1 MSNNVNKK
9 YTSQELNAMSNDELA
24 RLGTE
29 LDEVTVAYRKER
41 FPIANDPAEKRAVN
55 IVGVWF
61 LLGIIFAVAFL
72 GVYLFWPW
80 HYKRLGESG
89 VWLYSLYTPLLG
101 VTMGLSILSMGFGAV
116 QYVKKFI
123 PEEISVQRRHDGPSE
138 EVDRRTL
145 VALLN
150 DSWQTSTLGRRKV
163 LMGLMGTGAV
173 LA

>member
-72 GVYLFWPW
+72 GVYLFWPGTT
-80 HYKRLGESG
+80 RDSASRACGCTLC
-89 VWLYSLYTPLLG
+89 T
-101 VTMGLSILSMGFGAV
+101 
-116 QYVKKFI
+116 
-123 PEEISVQRRHDGPSE
+123 RRCW
-138 EVDRRTL
+138 V
-145 VALLN
+145 
-150 DSWQTSTLGRRKV
+150 
-163 LMGLMGTGAV
+163 
-173 LA
+173 